1 MNLED
6 NLGTLLTTEEAA
18 ERLRVHPSTVRR
30 WRRFDVGPE
39 YLKVGSIYRYPAHDL
54 EDWITQ
60 GLSRNQ
66 GRRPNAQAVA
76 VSANTVDAEGV
87 PHEGVDT

>member
-30 WRRFDVGPE
+30 WRLHDVGPH

-54 EDWITQ
+54 EDWITNS
-60 GLSRNQ
+60 LSRNQ
-66 GRRPNAQAVA
+66 AGCSSVRLAP
-76 VSANTVDAEGV
+76 VSATTIGAASV